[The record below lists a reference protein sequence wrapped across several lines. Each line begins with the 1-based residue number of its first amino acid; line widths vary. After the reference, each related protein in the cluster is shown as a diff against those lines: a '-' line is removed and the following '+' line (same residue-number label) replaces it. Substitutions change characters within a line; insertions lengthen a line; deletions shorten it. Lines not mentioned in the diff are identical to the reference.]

1 MSSNKKIWTA
11 LLLSAFVAMFAATSQ
26 AQVPGVYR
34 FQAVPAVGTSPT
46 AGQPN
51 VNAAGAAAQTCGIVT
66 TATAIA
72 QVPPGFPG
80 FPGEEEPTP
89 AEPEDPKP
97 ANPVQ
102 KVCEDGKI
110 IIQVGNGQ
118 HFGHRI
124 MDLVEV
130 TVLIVADDSVKFDFT
145 SLEKGVIGFEGQ
157 DFDLAKPYP
166 LGALAPGQS
175 PVTIKSA
182 PYKKGQTIYR
192 IDLIVQ
198 SSVPKKA
205 IPFQLDLRYATD
217 TAPDGK
223 SPNWKRLT
231 TPDFVVTTSNT
242 ADNGDE
248 LLEGDL
254 EAKQAPRP
262 WAMWPTL
269 VGGIFLTLM
278 WPALVIVRRINRE
291 KPIRKSPPNE
301 VAWRVYL
308 RVQKQ
313 VAETGW
319 QERHYKLMA
328 SAIRQYFGV
337 DPATIN
343 EVGERL
349 KDHPNLDMIL
359 SALNKTEAVLFQQ
372 RVLTEHEINELCE
385 QFEELIPRPILL

>member
-1 MSSNKKIWTA
+1 MRSSKNLWTA
-11 LLLSAFVAMFAATSQ
+11 LLLTAFVAMFSPTTQ

-34 FQAVPAVGTSPT
+34 FQAAPTLGTRQGVQPT
-46 AGQPN
+46 M
-51 VNAAGAAAQTCGIVT
+51 NAAGAVSQSCGIVT
-66 TATAIA
+66 TPQAIA

-80 FPGEEEPTP
+80 FPGEPEPTP

-102 KVCEDGKI
+102 KVCENGRI

-130 TVLIVADDSVKFDFT
+130 TVLIVADNDVKFDFS
-145 SLEKGVIGFEGQ
+145 SLQKGVIGFEGQ
-157 DFDLAKPYP
+157 DFDLAKPHP

-175 PVTIKSA
+175 PYTIRSA
-182 PYKKGQTIYR
+182 PYKQGQTIYR

-198 SSVPKKA
+198 SSVPKTA
-205 IPFQLDLRYATD
+205 IPFQLDLRYAVD

-223 SPNWKRLT
+223 TPNWKRMT
-231 TPDFVVTTSNT
+231 TPDFIITTSNT

-254 EAKQAPRP
+254 EMKPAPRP
-262 WAMWPTL
+262 WGMWPAL
-269 VGGIFLTLM
+269 VGGIFLALL
-278 WPALVIVRRINRE
+278 WPGLAIVRRINRE

-301 VAWRVYL
+301 VAWRTHLKVTA
-308 RVQKQ
+308 Q
-313 VAETGW
+313 VKEAGW

-328 SAIRQYFGV
+328 SALRQYFGV
-337 DPATIN
+337 DPATIS
-343 EVGERL
+343 EVADQL
-349 KDHPNLDMIL
+349 KDHPQLEMIVSYL
-359 SALNKTEAVLFQQ
+359 AKTEAALFQQ
-372 RVLTEHEINELCE
+372 RALTEHEHNELCE
-385 QFEELIPRPILL
+385 QFEELVPRPILI

>member
-1 MSSNKKIWTA
+1 MRSPKIWSA
-11 LLLSAFVAMFAATSQ
+11 LLLAAVVSVFSVTTQ
-26 AQVPGVYR
+26 AQQVPGAYR
-34 FQAVPAVGTSPT
+34 FQAVPGNTTTVT
-46 AGQPN
+46 GQPSM
-51 VNAAGAAAQTCGIVT
+51 NAAGAASQSCGIVT
-66 TATAIA
+66 TASAIA

-80 FPGEEEPTP
+80 FPGEEEPP
-89 AEPEDPKP
+89 AAEPEDPKP

-102 KVCEDGKI
+102 KVCEDGRI

-130 TVLIVADDSVKFDFT
+130 TVLIVADENVKFDFS

-166 LGALAPGQS
+166 LGALAPGQA
-175 PVTIKSA
+175 PVKIQSA

-205 IPFQLDLRYATD
+205 IPFQLDLRYAVD
-217 TAPDGK
+217 STADGK

-231 TPDFVVTTSNT
+231 TPDFIITTSNT

-254 EAKQAPRP
+254 EARP
-262 WAMWPTL
+262 SSMPWLML
-269 VGGIFLTLM
+269 VGGIFLTLL
-278 WPALVIVRRINRE
+278 WPGLVIVRRINRE

-319 QERHYKLMA
+319 QEKHYKLMA
-328 SAIRQYFGV
+328 AAIRQYFGV

-349 KDHPNLDMIL
+349 KDHPQLETIM
-359 SALNKTEAVLFQQ
+359 SALAKCEAVLFQQ
-372 RVLTEHEINELCE
+372 RTLSEHENNELCE
-385 QFEELIPRPILL
+385 QFEDLIPRPILI

>member
-1 MSSNKKIWTA
+1 MRSPKIWSA
-11 LLLSAFVAMFAATSQ
+11 LLLAAVVSVFSVTTQ
-26 AQVPGVYR
+26 AQQVPGAYR
-34 FQAVPAVGTSPT
+34 FQAVPGGTAGVT
-46 AGQPN
+46 TGQPN
-51 VNAAGAAAQTCGIVT
+51 MNAAGAASQSCGIVST
-66 TATAIA
+66 PTAIA

-80 FPGEEEPTP
+80 FPGEEEPP
-89 AEPEDPKP
+89 AAEPEDPKP

-102 KVCEDGKI
+102 KVCEDGRI
-110 IIQVGNGQ
+110 MIQVGNGQ

-130 TVLIVADDSVKFDFT
+130 TVLIVADENVKFDFS

-166 LGALAPGQS
+166 LGALAPGQA
-175 PVTIKSA
+175 PVKIQSA

-205 IPFQLDLRYATD
+205 IPFQLDLRYAVD
-217 TAPDGK
+217 TAADGK

-231 TPDFVVTTSNT
+231 TPDFVITTSNT

-254 EAKQAPRP
+254 EAKPSSMP
-262 WAMWPTL
+262 WMMWPML
-269 VGGIFLTLM
+269 VGGIFLTLL
-278 WPALVIVRRINRE
+278 WPGLVIVRRINRE

-319 QERHYKLMA
+319 QEKHYKLLA
-328 SAIRQYFGV
+328 AAIRQYFGV

-349 KDHPNLDMIL
+349 KDHPQLETIM
-359 SALNKTEAVLFQQ
+359 SALAKCEAVLFQQ
-372 RVLTEHEINELCE
+372 RALSEHEINELCE
-385 QFEELIPRPILL
+385 QFEDLIPRPILL

>member
-1 MSSNKKIWTA
+1 MRSNKNIWTA
-11 LLLSAFVAMFAATSQ
+11 LLLSAFVSLFAATSQ

-34 FQAVPAVGTSPT
+34 FQAVPGPT
-46 AGQPN
+46 NGQTVTQPSM
-51 VNAAGAAAQTCGIVT
+51 NAAGAVSQACGIVT
-66 TATAIA
+66 TAQAIA
-72 QVPPGFPG
+72 QLPPGFPG

-102 KVCEDGKI
+102 KVCENGRI

-130 TVLIVADDSVKFDFT
+130 TVLIVADNDIKFDFT
-145 SLEKGVIGFEGQ
+145 SLSKGVIGFEGQ

-175 PVTIKSA
+175 PVTIQSA
-182 PYKKGQTIYR
+182 PYKQGQTIYR

-205 IPFQLDLRYATD
+205 IPFQLDLRYAVD

-223 SPNWKRLT
+223 TPNWKRLT
-231 TPDFVVTTSNT
+231 TPDFIVTTSNT

-254 EAKQAPRP
+254 EMRQAPRP

-269 VGGIFLTLM
+269 VGGIFLALL

-308 RVQKQ
+308 KVTKQ

-328 SAIRQYFGV
+328 AALRQYFGV
-337 DPATIN
+337 DPSTIN

-349 KDHPNLDMIL
+349 KDHAQLDMIMSYL
-359 SALNKTEAVLFQQ
+359 AKTEAVLFQQ
-372 RVLTEHEINELCE
+372 RALSEHENNELCE
-385 QFEELIPRPILL
+385 QFEELVPRPILI